1 MAEIKF
7 IADINLSNNQLTNV
21 KLQNLTADPSGL
33 AGEGQIYYDSNAN
46 VIKFHTGS
54 DNWVALSSASGDITA
69 VTAGNGLTGGG
80 TSGGVSLAVGAG
92 TGITVNSGDVPVTAA
107 QTGITSVLNT
117 SLVLGRDADNQ
128 IKFST
133 DNQMIFR
140 VGAGDGVTF
149 KASGEIEAT
158 KFDGA
163 LEGNADTATA
173 LATARTIGGVS
184 FDGTGNIDLPGV
196 NSAGNQNTSGTADHV
211 TIVDNEST
219 DEENQITFIE
229 GAAGAGSRGLEADGD
244 FTYNP
249 STGTVSAT
257 VFKGNI
263 DAVNG
268 DFDGTLEADAI
279 TVNGTALNT
288 VIAGVTVANATTAA
302 VATTVTITDNES
314 TDEDNPIVFVAGGDV
329 DGGNLGLETDGNA
342 HYNPSTGKIT
352 ATAFAG
358 NLTGNVTGKADSADT
373 LETARTIGGVSFD
386 GSANIN
392 LPGVNTSGSQDTSGN
407 AATATKLA
415 TARSFTTSGDVVVAS
430 TNFDGSGNFTAAATI
445 QANAVEGSMLNN
457 NVISGQTDIGAAI
470 ASTDEILISDAGTLR
485 RSDVSRLTTF
495 LQSALTFTTNTDTDV
510 SVANLKTRLAG
521 GFGSNA
527 VTIGDSDDVVTIG
540 NDLVVTGDLTVS
552 GDTTTVNTATLS
564 VEDPLIV
571 LASGNSGD
579 SVDTG
584 FYAKYVESA
593 TTKYAGLF
601 RDVSAS
607 GNPFVFFDGLQA
619 EPGTTVNTAA
629 TGYDLADISAGAITS
644 ADGFVGNLEGNVTGN
659 VTGNTS
665 GSAGTVTSIGNLTG
679 DVTSSN
685 RATTIANNA
694 VTTAKINA
702 DAVTGAKIAD
712 NAIDSEHYTDG
723 SIDTAHIGDD
733 QVTYA
738 KIQNVSATNVVL
750 GRDSAGAGVIEEISA
765 SSLRTIIKVENGATA
780 DQSKSDID
788 GLAITTVGTLDTGD
802 ATAIVSAA
810 STSAAGKVELA
821 TTAEA
826 LAGTD
831 TSRAVTPAG
840 LAARSFKAT
849 IGDGSDLDITITHN
863 LGTRDVI
870 VQCYDASSY
879 ETVYAQV
886 VRTDA
891 NNVTI
896 DTNTAIASNDVI
908 VLITKVD

>member
-92 TGITVNSGDVPVTAA
+92 TGITVNSGDVQVTAA
-107 QTGITSVLNT
+107 QTGITSVLNA
-117 SLVLGRDADNQ
+117 SLVVGRDADNQ

-133 DNQMIFR
+133 DDQIIFR
-140 VGAGDGVTF
+140 VGAGDGVTM

-279 TVNGTALNT
+279 TVGGTALNT

-314 TDEDNPIVFVAGGDV
+314 TDENNPLVFVAGGDL
-329 DGGNLGLETDGNA
+329 DGGNLGLETDGTA

-445 QANAVEGSMLNN
+445 QANAVEGSMLND

-712 NAIDSEHYTDG
+712 DAIDSEHYTDG

-765 SSLRTIIKVENGATA
+765 SSLRTILNVENGATA

-831 TSRAVTPAG
+831 TSRAVTAAG

>member
-1 MAEIKF
+1 MAELKF
-7 IADINLSNNQLTNV
+7 IADINLNNNQLTNV
-21 KLQNLTADPSGL
+21 KLQNLTSDPSGL

-54 DNWVALSSASGDITA
+54 DNWVSLSSASGDITA

-80 TSGGVSLAVGAG
+80 SSGGVSLAVGAG
-92 TGITVNSGDVPVTAA
+92 NGITVNSGDVAVTAA
-107 QTGITSVLNT
+107 QTTITSVLNT
-117 SLVLGRDADNQ
+117 SLVVGRDADNQ
-128 IKFST
+128 IKFGT
-133 DNQMIFR
+133 DNNIIFR

-173 LATARTIGGVS
+173 LATARNIGGVS
-184 FDGTGNIDLPGV
+184 FDGTGNINLPGV
-196 NSAGNQNTSGTADHV
+196 NTAGNQNTSG
-211 TIVDNEST
+211 
-219 DEENQITFIE
+219 
-229 GAAGAGSRGLEADGD
+229 
-244 FTYNP
+244 
-249 STGTVSAT
+249 
-257 VFKGNI
+257 
-263 DAVNG
+263 
-268 DFDGTLEADAI
+268 
-279 TVNGTALNT
+279 
-288 VIAGVTVANATTAA
+288 TAA

-314 TDEDNPIVFVAGGDV
+314 TDEDNPIVFVAGGDT

-352 ATAFAG
+352 ATSFAG

-373 LETARTIGGVSFD
+373 LETARNIGGVSFD

-407 AATATKLA
+407 AATATALE
-415 TARSFTTSGDVVVAS
+415 TARAFTTSGDVVLAS
-430 TNFDGSGNFTAAATI
+430 ANFDGSGNFTTTATI

-470 ASTDEILISDAGTLR
+470 ASTDEFLISDAGTLR
-485 RSDVSRLTTF
+485 RTDASRLTTF

-527 VTIGDSDDVVTIG
+527 VTIGDSNDVVTIG

-579 SVDTG
+579 AVDTG
-584 FYAKYVESA
+584 FYAKYVEES

-601 RDVSAS
+601 RDVSAD
-607 GNPFVFFDGLQA
+607 GNAFTFFDSLQA
-619 EPGTTVNTAA
+619 EPGTTVNTGG
-629 TGYDLADISAGAITS
+629 TGYDLADVQAGTIKA
-644 ADGFVGNLEGNVTGN
+644 ADGFVGALTGN
-659 VTGNTS
+659 VTGNAS
-665 GSAGTVTSIGNLTG
+665 GSAGTVTDLGTANSG
-679 DVTSSN
+679 DVTFGGTNNRTLTIGSSKV
-685 RATTIANNA
+685 TTAKINNSA

-712 NAIDSEHYTDG
+712 DAIDSEHYTDG

-750 GRDSAGAGVIEEISA
+750 GRDSSGAGVIEEISA
-765 SSLRTIIKVENGATA
+765 SSLRTMINVENGATA

-802 ATAIVSAA
+802 ATGIVSAA

-826 LAGTD
+826 LAGSD
-831 TSRAVTPAG
+831 SSRAVTPAG

-849 IGDGSDLDITITHN
+849 IGDGSDLDIAITHN

-870 VQCYDASSY
+870 VQLYDASSY

-896 DTNTAIASNDVI
+896 DTNSAIASNDVI